1 MGTEAHTWKFRRDV
15 PKIQDAM
22 PGQYS
27 TPREAGE
34 STACAAGQAPVYI
47 EMGRALGLGQSV
59 AWHSA
64 QRRHRH
70 MCICISLTSAMKNRM
85 FGSAGAPWPN
95 DESESAG
102 WAAGCEAGGVVVAR
116 GPCWSEVTNTTRHSR
131 AGRCTCP
138 TDTAIDGL
146 GTVSCNA
153 HCAVLHR
160 PSVHKCKCVWIW
172 GTQFTPCKPITV
184 LSCDV
189 TSLSLS
195 HV

>member
-1 MGTEAHTWKFRRDV
+1 MCPRFKMQCPD
-15 PKIQDAM
+15 
-22 PGQYS
+22 S
-27 TPREAGE
+27 TVHRGRLGSQLHALPDRHPSTSRWAGHLDW
-34 STACAAGQAPVYI
+34 
-47 EMGRALGLGQSV
+47 GRA
-59 AWHSA
+59 WHGIVHNA
-64 QRRHRH
+64 DTDT
-70 MCICISLTSAMKNRM
+70 CACISLTSAMKNRM
-85 FGSAGAPWPN
+85 FGRAGAPWPN
-95 DESESAG
+95 DESESA
-102 WAAGCEAGGVVVAR
+102 ARCEAGGVVVAR

-184 LSCDV
+184 